1 MGALYCYQS
10 LVLAFCVLS
19 DLLFVMRD
27 PRRIG
32 LIGVLGAKRHHR
44 PPLMTVA
51 LVQQRTRCVGVP
63 HGLGTSPN
71 PRQCREKAR
80 PSRVP
85 GYDQRPLR
93 STPEAQP
100 LSSASA
106 SSAPCGGRA

>member
-51 LVQQRTRCVGVP
+51 LVQRRTRCVG
-63 HGLGTSPN
+63 GLARSRGIPPPAPTPRESAPLSRARIRPETSA
-71 PRQCREKAR
+71 QHAR
-80 PSRVP
+80 
-85 GYDQRPLR
+85 
-93 STPEAQP
+93 AQP
-100 LSSASA
+100 LGSASA